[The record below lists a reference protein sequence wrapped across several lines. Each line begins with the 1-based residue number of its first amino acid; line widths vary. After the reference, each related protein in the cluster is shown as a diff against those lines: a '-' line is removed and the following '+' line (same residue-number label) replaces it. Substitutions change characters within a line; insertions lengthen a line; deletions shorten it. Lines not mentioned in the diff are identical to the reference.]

1 MKEQEIGKLFKEKLA
16 GYQTPPPEGVWNGI
30 QHDAALKKFNR
41 SRAFHRVAT
50 RIILPIIGA
59 VAVVSTILVIAF
71 NNNNNLDNQPVVKET
86 PAIAQTVETTPEA
99 TSPTLVSSP
108 TTATPSVEIPAKPNN
123 GVREFILPA
132 TSTPLKTNVITSDLA
147 SSDPSE
153 TTSTPIPT
161 TKPASTTPPVSNQT
175 QATNAKISE
184 KPDIVYN
191 QQINNPSNDIRI
203 EETPPTLPKSDKTG
217 MLRYSKDTSVCRNS
231 PLNLYVEN
239 AASVHWSIGSNDPVI
254 TIYPEEN
261 TQIYANVQTMDKV
274 DTTIYVNINVFDC
287 ELFVPTAFTPNGDG
301 LNDEF
306 LVHAPME
313 ISNFEMLIFDK
324 MSRSLFQTKEIN
336 YGWDG
341 TSQGKP
347 LPPGT
352 YFYVITYRDALNE
365 KHVMKGQLVLIR

>member
-50 RIILPIIGA
+50 RIILPIIGV
-59 VAVVSTILVIAF
+59 VAVVSTILIIAF
-71 NNNNNLDNQPVVKET
+71 NNKDNIDSQLVVKENT
-86 PAIAQTVETTPEA
+86 SLSQTIETKPEA
-99 TSPTLVSSP
+99 TLPPPVSSP
-108 TTATPSVEIPAKPNN
+108 TTATPAVKIPAESNN
-123 GVREFILPA
+123 GVRKFILPA
-132 TSTPLKTNVITSDLA
+132 NSTPLKTNMITSDLVA
-147 SSDPSE
+147 SDPAE
-153 TTSTPIPT
+153 LASTPLT
-161 TKPASTTPPVSNQT
+161 TKPASTTSPVSNQT
-175 QATNAKISE
+175 QATNVKISE
-184 KPDIVYN
+184 KPDIAYN
-191 QQINNPSNDIRI
+191 QQINNPSNDIRT
-203 EETPPTLPKSDKTG
+203 EETLPTLPKSDKTG

-239 AASVHWSIGSNDPVI
+239 AASVHWSIGSNDHVI

-274 DTTIYVNINVFDC
+274 DTTIYVTINVFDC

-352 YFYVITYRDALNE
+352 YFYVITFRDALNE

>member
-1 MKEQEIGKLFKEKLA
+1 M
-16 GYQTPPPEGVWNGI
+16 
-30 QHDAALKKFNR
+30 
-41 SRAFHRVAT
+41 
-50 RIILPIIGA
+50 
-59 VAVVSTILVIAF
+59 
-71 NNNNNLDNQPVVKET
+71 
-86 PAIAQTVETTPEA
+86 
-99 TSPTLVSSP
+99 
-108 TTATPSVEIPAKPNN
+108 
-123 GVREFILPA
+123 
-132 TSTPLKTNVITSDLA
+132 ITSDLVA
-147 SSDPSE
+147 SDPAE
-153 TTSTPIPT
+153 LASTPLT
-161 TKPASTTPPVSNQT
+161 TKPASTTSPVSNQT
-175 QATNAKISE
+175 QATNVKISE
-184 KPDIVYN
+184 KPDIAYN
-191 QQINNPSNDIRI
+191 QQINNPSNDIRT
-203 EETPPTLPKSDKTG
+203 EETLPTLPKSDKTG

-274 DTTIYVNINVFDC
+274 DTTIYVTINVFDC

>member
-50 RIILPIIGA
+50 RIILPIIGV
-59 VAVVSTILVIAF
+59 VAVVSTILIIAF
-71 NNNNNLDNQPVVKET
+71 NNKDNIDSQLVVKENT
-86 PAIAQTVETTPEA
+86 FLSQTIETKPEA
-99 TSPTLVSSP
+99 TLPPPISSP
-108 TTATPSVEIPAKPNN
+108 TTATPAVKIPAESNN

-132 TSTPLKTNVITSDLA
+132 TSTPLKTNMITSDLVA
-147 SSDPSE
+147 SDPAE
-153 TTSTPIPT
+153 LASTPLT
-161 TKPASTTPPVSNQT
+161 TKPASTTSPVSNQT
-175 QATNAKISE
+175 QATNVKISE
-184 KPDIVYN
+184 KPDIAYN
-191 QQINNPSNDIRI
+191 QQINNPSNDIRT
-203 EETPPTLPKSDKTG
+203 EETLPTLPKSDKTG

-239 AASVHWSIGSNDPVI
+239 AASVHWSIGSNDHVI

-274 DTTIYVNINVFDC
+274 DTTIYVTINVFDC

-352 YFYVITYRDALNE
+352 YFYVITFRDALNE

>member
-50 RIILPIIGA
+50 RIILPIIGV
-59 VAVVSTILVIAF
+59 VAVVSTILIIAF
-71 NNNNNLDNQPVVKET
+71 NNKDNIDSQLVVKENT
-86 PAIAQTVETTPEA
+86 SLSQTIETKPEA
-99 TSPTLVSSP
+99 TLPPPVSSP
-108 TTATPSVEIPAKPNN
+108 TTATPAVKIPAESNN

-132 TSTPLKTNVITSDLA
+132 TSTPLKTNMITSDLVA
-147 SSDPSE
+147 SDPAE
-153 TTSTPIPT
+153 LASTPLT
-161 TKPASTTPPVSNQT
+161 TKPASTTSPVSNQT
-175 QATNAKISE
+175 QATNVKISE
-184 KPDIVYN
+184 KPDIAYN
-191 QQINNPSNDIRI
+191 QQINNPSNDIRT
-203 EETPPTLPKSDKTG
+203 EETLPTLPKSDKTG

-274 DTTIYVNINVFDC
+274 DTTIYVTINVFDC

>member
-41 SRAFHRVAT
+41 SRTFHRVVT
-50 RIILPIIGA
+50 RIILPIIGV
-59 VAVVSTILVIAF
+59 VAVVSTILIIAF
-71 NNNNNLDNQPVVKET
+71 NNKDNIDSQVVVKENT
-86 PAIAQTVETTPEA
+86 SLSQTIETKPEA
-99 TSPTLVSSP
+99 TLPPPVSSP
-108 TTATPSVEIPAKPNN
+108 TTATPAVKIPAESNN

-132 TSTPLKTNVITSDLA
+132 TSTPLKTNMITSDLVA
-147 SSDPSE
+147 SDPAE
-153 TTSTPIPT
+153 LASTPLT
-161 TKPASTTPPVSNQT
+161 TKPASTTSPVSNQT
-175 QATNAKISE
+175 QATNVKISE
-184 KPDIVYN
+184 KPDIAYN
-191 QQINNPSNDIRI
+191 QQINNPSNNIRT
-203 EETPPTLPKSDKTG
+203 EETLPTLPKSDKTG

-239 AASVHWSIGSNDPVI
+239 AASVHWSIGSNDHVI

-274 DTTIYVNINVFDC
+274 DTTIYVTINVFDC

-352 YFYVITYRDALNE
+352 YFYVITFRDALNE

>member
-41 SRAFHRVAT
+41 SRTFHRVAT
-50 RIILPIIGA
+50 RIILPIIGV
-59 VAVVSTILVIAF
+59 VAMVSTILIIAF
-71 NNNNNLDNQPVVKET
+71 NNKDNIDSQLVVKENT
-86 PAIAQTVETTPEA
+86 SLSQTIETKPEA
-99 TSPTLVSSP
+99 TLPPPVSSP
-108 TTATPSVEIPAKPNN
+108 TTATPAVKIPAESNN

-132 TSTPLKTNVITSDLA
+132 TSTPLKTNMITSDLVA
-147 SSDPSE
+147 SDPAE
-153 TTSTPIPT
+153 LASTPLT
-161 TKPASTTPPVSNQT
+161 TKPASTTSPVSNQT
-175 QATNAKISE
+175 QATNVKISE
-184 KPDIVYN
+184 KPDIAYN
-191 QQINNPSNDIRI
+191 QQINNPSNDIRT
-203 EETPPTLPKSDKTG
+203 EETLPTLPKSDKTG

-239 AASVHWSIGSNDPVI
+239 AASVHWSIGSNDHVI

-274 DTTIYVNINVFDC
+274 DTTIYVTINVFDC

>member
-50 RIILPIIGA
+50 RIILPIIGV
-59 VAVVSTILVIAF
+59 VAVVSTILIIAF
-71 NNNNNLDNQPVVKET
+71 NNKDNIDSQLVVKENT
-86 PAIAQTVETTPEA
+86 SLSQTIETKPEA
-99 TSPTLVSSP
+99 TLPPPVSSP
-108 TTATPSVEIPAKPNN
+108 TTATPAVKIPAESNN

-132 TSTPLKTNVITSDLA
+132 TSTPLKTNMITSDLVA
-147 SSDPSE
+147 SDPAE
-153 TTSTPIPT
+153 LASTPLT
-161 TKPASTTPPVSNQT
+161 TKPASTTSPVSNQT
-175 QATNAKISE
+175 QATNVKISE
-184 KPDIVYN
+184 KPDIAYN
-191 QQINNPSNDIRI
+191 QQINNPSNDIRT

-217 MLRYSKDTSVCRNS
+217 MLHYSKDTSVCRNS

-274 DTTIYVNINVFDC
+274 DTTIYVTINVFDC

-352 YFYVITYRDALNE
+352 YFYVITFRDALNE

>member
-41 SRAFHRVAT
+41 SRAFHRVVT
-50 RIILPIIGA
+50 RIILPIIGV
-59 VAVVSTILVIAF
+59 VAVVSTILIIAF
-71 NNNNNLDNQPVVKET
+71 NNKDNIDSQLVVKENT
-86 PAIAQTVETTPEA
+86 SLSQTIETKPEA
-99 TSPTLVSSP
+99 TLPPPVSSP
-108 TTATPSVEIPAKPNN
+108 TTATPAVKIPAESNN

-132 TSTPLKTNVITSDLA
+132 TSTPLKTNMITSDLVA
-147 SSDPSE
+147 SDPAE
-153 TTSTPIPT
+153 LASTPLT
-161 TKPASTTPPVSNQT
+161 TKPASTTSPVSNQT
-175 QATNAKISE
+175 QATNVKISE
-184 KPDIVYN
+184 KPDIAYN
-191 QQINNPSNDIRI
+191 QQINNPSNDTRT

-217 MLRYSKDTSVCRNS
+217 MLHYSKDTSVCRNS

-274 DTTIYVNINVFDC
+274 DTTIYVTINVFDC

-352 YFYVITYRDALNE
+352 YFYVITFRDALNE

>member
-30 QHDAALKKFNR
+30 QHDTALKKFNR
-41 SRAFHRVAT
+41 SRAFHRVVT
-50 RIILPIIGA
+50 RIILPIIGV
-59 VAVVSTILVIAF
+59 VAVVSTILIIAF
-71 NNNNNLDNQPVVKET
+71 NNKDNIDSQLVVKENT
-86 PAIAQTVETTPEA
+86 SLSQTIETKPEA
-99 TSPTLVSSP
+99 TLPPPVSSP
-108 TTATPSVEIPAKPNN
+108 TTATPAVKIPAESNN

-132 TSTPLKTNVITSDLA
+132 TSTPLKTNMITSDLVA
-147 SSDPSE
+147 SDPAE
-153 TTSTPIPT
+153 LASTPLT
-161 TKPASTTPPVSNQT
+161 TKPASTTSPVSNQT
-175 QATNAKISE
+175 QATNVKISE
-184 KPDIVYN
+184 KPDIAYN
-191 QQINNPSNDIRI
+191 QQINNPSNDTRT

-217 MLRYSKDTSVCRNS
+217 MLHYSKDTSVCRNS

-274 DTTIYVNINVFDC
+274 DTTIYVTINVFDC

>member
-41 SRAFHRVAT
+41 SRTFHRVAT
-50 RIILPIIGA
+50 RIILPIIGV
-59 VAVVSTILVIAF
+59 VAVVSTILIIAF
-71 NNNNNLDNQPVVKET
+71 NNKDNIDSQLVVKENT
-86 PAIAQTVETTPEA
+86 SLSQTVETTPE
-99 TSPTLVSSP
+99 STLPPPVSSP
-108 TTATPSVEIPAKPNN
+108 TTATPAVKIPAESNN

-132 TSTPLKTNVITSDLA
+132 TSTPLKTNMITSDLVA
-147 SSDPSE
+147 SDPAE
-153 TTSTPIPT
+153 LASTPLT
-161 TKPASTTPPVSNQT
+161 TKPASTTSPVSNQT
-175 QATNAKISE
+175 QATNVKISE
-184 KPDIVYN
+184 KPDIAYN
-191 QQINNPSNDIRI
+191 QQINNPSNDIRT

-217 MLRYSKDTSVCRNS
+217 MLHYSKDTSVCRNS

-274 DTTIYVNINVFDC
+274 DTTIYVTINVFDC

>member
-1 MKEQEIGKLFKEKLA
+1 MKEIGKLFKEKLA

-41 SRAFHRVAT
+41 SRTFHRVAT
-50 RIILPIIGA
+50 RIILPIIGV
-59 VAVVSTILVIAF
+59 VAVVSAILIIAF
-71 NNNNNLDNQPVVKET
+71 NNKDNIDSQLVVKEN
-86 PAIAQTVETTPEA
+86 PSLSQTIETKPEA
-99 TSPTLVSSP
+99 TLPPPVSSP
-108 TTATPSVEIPAKPNN
+108 TTATPAVKIPAESNN

-132 TSTPLKTNVITSDLA
+132 NSTPLKTNMITSDLVA
-147 SSDPSE
+147 SDPAE
-153 TTSTPIPT
+153 LASTPLT
-161 TKPASTTPPVSNQT
+161 TKPASTTSPVSNQT
-175 QATNAKISE
+175 QATNVKISE
-184 KPDIVYN
+184 KPDIAYN
-191 QQINNPSNDIRI
+191 QQINNPSNDIRT
-203 EETPPTLPKSDKTG
+203 EETLPTLPKSDKTG

-239 AASVHWSIGSNDPVI
+239 AASVHWSIGSNDHVI

-274 DTTIYVNINVFDC
+274 DTTIYVTINVFDC

>member
-41 SRAFHRVAT
+41 SRTFHRVAT
-50 RIILPIIGA
+50 RIILPIIGV
-59 VAVVSTILVIAF
+59 VAVVSTILIIAF
-71 NNNNNLDNQPVVKET
+71 NNKDNIDSQLVVKENT
-86 PAIAQTVETTPEA
+86 SLSQTIETKPEA
-99 TSPTLVSSP
+99 TLPPPVSSP
-108 TTATPSVEIPAKPNN
+108 TTATPAVKIPAESNN

-132 TSTPLKTNVITSDLA
+132 TSTPLKTNMITSDLVA
-147 SSDPSE
+147 SDPAE
-153 TTSTPIPT
+153 LASTPLT
-161 TKPASTTPPVSNQT
+161 TKPASTTSPVSNQT
-175 QATNAKISE
+175 QATNVKISE
-184 KPDIVYN
+184 KPDIAYN
-191 QQINNPSNDIRI
+191 QQINNPSNDIRT
-203 EETPPTLPKSDKTG
+203 EETLPTLPKSDKTG

-239 AASVHWSIGSNDPVI
+239 AASVHWSIGSNDHVI

-274 DTTIYVNINVFDC
+274 DTTIYVTINVFDC

-352 YFYVITYRDALNE
+352 YFYVITFRDALNE

>member
-50 RIILPIIGA
+50 RIILPIIGV
-59 VAVVSTILVIAF
+59 VAVVSTILIIAF
-71 NNNNNLDNQPVVKET
+71 NNKGNIDSQLVVKENT
-86 PAIAQTVETTPEA
+86 SLSQTIETKPEA
-99 TSPTLVSSP
+99 TLPPPVSSP
-108 TTATPSVEIPAKPNN
+108 TTATPAVKIPAESNN

-132 TSTPLKTNVITSDLA
+132 TSTPLKTNMITSDLVA
-147 SSDPSE
+147 SDPAE
-153 TTSTPIPT
+153 LASTPLT
-161 TKPASTTPPVSNQT
+161 TKPASTTSPVSNQT
-175 QATNAKISE
+175 QATNVKISE
-184 KPDIVYN
+184 KPDIAYN
-191 QQINNPSNDIRI
+191 QQINTPSNDIRT
-203 EETPPTLPKSDKTG
+203 EETLPTLPKSDKTG

-239 AASVHWSIGSNDPVI
+239 AASVHWSIGSNDHVI

-274 DTTIYVNINVFDC
+274 DTTIYVTINVFDC

-352 YFYVITYRDALNE
+352 YFYVITFRDALNE

>member
-41 SRAFHRVAT
+41 SRTFHRVAT
-50 RIILPIIGA
+50 RIILPIIGV
-59 VAVVSTILVIAF
+59 VAVVSTILIIAF
-71 NNNNNLDNQPVVKET
+71 NNKDNIDSQLVVKENT
-86 PAIAQTVETTPEA
+86 SLSQTIETKPEA
-99 TSPTLVSSP
+99 TLPPPVSSP
-108 TTATPSVEIPAKPNN
+108 TTATPAVKIPAESNN

-132 TSTPLKTNVITSDLA
+132 TSTPLKTNMITSDLVA
-147 SSDPSE
+147 SDPAE
-153 TTSTPIPT
+153 LASTPLT
-161 TKPASTTPPVSNQT
+161 TKPASTTSPVSNQA
-175 QATNAKISE
+175 QATNVKISE
-184 KPDIVYN
+184 KPDIAYN
-191 QQINNPSNDIRI
+191 QQINNPSNDIRT
-203 EETPPTLPKSDKTG
+203 EETLPTLPKSDKTG

-239 AASVHWSIGSNDPVI
+239 AASVHWSIGSNDHVI

-274 DTTIYVNINVFDC
+274 DTTIYVTINVFDC

>member
-41 SRAFHRVAT
+41 SRTFHRVAT
-50 RIILPIIGA
+50 RIILPIIGV
-59 VAVVSTILVIAF
+59 VAVVSAILIIAF
-71 NNNNNLDNQPVVKET
+71 NNKENIDSQLVVKENT
-86 PAIAQTVETTPEA
+86 SLSQTIETKPEA
-99 TSPTLVSSP
+99 TLPPPVSSP
-108 TTATPSVEIPAKPNN
+108 TTATPAVKIPAESNN

-132 TSTPLKTNVITSDLA
+132 NSTPLKTNMITSDLVA
-147 SSDPSE
+147 SDPAE
-153 TTSTPIPT
+153 LASTPLT
-161 TKPASTTPPVSNQT
+161 TKPASTTSPVSNQT

-191 QQINNPSNDIRI
+191 QQINNPSNDTRT

-217 MLRYSKDTSVCRNS
+217 MLHYSKDTSVCRNS

-352 YFYVITYRDALNE
+352 YFYVITFRDALYE

>member
-59 VAVVSTILVIAF
+59 VAVVSTILIIAF
-71 NNNNNLDNQPVVKET
+71 NNKDNIDSQLVVKENT
-86 PAIAQTVETTPEA
+86 SLSQTIETKPEA
-99 TSPTLVSSP
+99 TLPPPVSSP
-108 TTATPSVEIPAKPNN
+108 TTATPAVKIPVESNN
-123 GVREFILPA
+123 GVHEFILPA
-132 TSTPLKTNVITSDLA
+132 TSTPLKTNVITSDLVA
-147 SSDPSE
+147 SDPAE
-153 TTSTPIPT
+153 LASTPLT
-161 TKPASTTPPVSNQT
+161 TKPASTTSPVSNQT
-175 QATNAKISE
+175 QATNVKISE
-184 KPDIVYN
+184 KPDIAYN
-191 QQINNPSNDIRI
+191 QQINNPSNDIRTV
-203 EETPPTLPKSDKTG
+203 ETLPTLPKSDKTS

-239 AASVHWSIGSNDPVI
+239 AASVHWSIGSNDHVI

-274 DTTIYVNINVFDC
+274 DTTIYVTINVFDC

-352 YFYVITYRDALNE
+352 YFYVITFRDALNE

>member
-41 SRAFHRVAT
+41 SRTFHRVAT
-50 RIILPIIGA
+50 RIILPIIGV
-59 VAVVSTILVIAF
+59 VAVVSTILIIAF
-71 NNNNNLDNQPVVKET
+71 NNKDNIDSQLVVKENT
-86 PAIAQTVETTPEA
+86 SLSQTIETKPEA
-99 TSPTLVSSP
+99 TLPPPVSSP
-108 TTATPSVEIPAKPNN
+108 TTATPAVKIPAESNN

-132 TSTPLKTNVITSDLA
+132 NSTPLKTNMITSDLVA
-147 SSDPSE
+147 SDPAE
-153 TTSTPIPT
+153 LASTPLT
-161 TKPASTTPPVSNQT
+161 TKPASTTSPVSNQT
-175 QATNAKISE
+175 QATNVKISE
-184 KPDIVYN
+184 KPDIAYN
-191 QQINNPSNDIRI
+191 QQINNPSNDIRT
-203 EETPPTLPKSDKTG
+203 EETLPTLPKSDKTG

-274 DTTIYVNINVFDC
+274 DTTIYVTINVFDC

>member
-50 RIILPIIGA
+50 RIILPIIGV
-59 VAVVSTILVIAF
+59 VAVVSTILIIAF
-71 NNNNNLDNQPVVKET
+71 NNKDNIDSQLVVKENT
-86 PAIAQTVETTPEA
+86 SLSQTIETKPEA
-99 TSPTLVSSP
+99 TLPPPVSSP
-108 TTATPSVEIPAKPNN
+108 TTATPAVKIPAESNN

-132 TSTPLKTNVITSDLA
+132 TSTPLKTNMITSDLVA
-147 SSDPSE
+147 SDPAE
-153 TTSTPIPT
+153 LASTPLT
-161 TKPASTTPPVSNQT
+161 TKPASTTSPVSNQT
-175 QATNAKISE
+175 QATNVKISE
-184 KPDIVYN
+184 KPDIAYN
-191 QQINNPSNDIRI
+191 QQINNPSNDIRT
-203 EETPPTLPKSDKTG
+203 EETLPTLPKSDKTG

-274 DTTIYVNINVFDC
+274 DTTIYVTINVFDC

-352 YFYVITYRDALNE
+352 YFYVITFRDALNE

>member
-50 RIILPIIGA
+50 RIILPIIGV
-59 VAVVSTILVIAF
+59 VAVVSTILIIAF
-71 NNNNNLDNQPVVKET
+71 NNKDNIDSQLVVKENT
-86 PAIAQTVETTPEA
+86 SLSQTIETKPEA
-99 TSPTLVSSP
+99 TLPPPVSSP
-108 TTATPSVEIPAKPNN
+108 TTATPAVKIPAESNN
-123 GVREFILPA
+123 GVREFILSA
-132 TSTPLKTNVITSDLA
+132 TSTPLKTNMITSDLVA
-147 SSDPSE
+147 SDPAE
-153 TTSTPIPT
+153 LASTPLT
-161 TKPASTTPPVSNQT
+161 TKPASTTSPVSNQA
-175 QATNAKISE
+175 QATNVKISE
-184 KPDIVYN
+184 KPDIAYN
-191 QQINNPSNDIRI
+191 QQINNPSNDIRT
-203 EETPPTLPKSDKTG
+203 EETLPTLPKSDKTG

-239 AASVHWSIGSNDPVI
+239 AASVHWSIGSNDHVI

-274 DTTIYVNINVFDC
+274 DTTIYVTINVFDC

-352 YFYVITYRDALNE
+352 YFYVITFRDALNE

>member
-50 RIILPIIGA
+50 RIILPIIGV
-59 VAVVSTILVIAF
+59 VAVVSTILIIAF
-71 NNNNNLDNQPVVKET
+71 NNKDNIDSQLVVKENT
-86 PAIAQTVETTPEA
+86 SLSQTIETKPEA
-99 TSPTLVSSP
+99 TLPPPVSSP
-108 TTATPSVEIPAKPNN
+108 TTATPAVKIPAESNN

-132 TSTPLKTNVITSDLA
+132 TSTPLKTNMITSDLVA
-147 SSDPSE
+147 SDPAE
-153 TTSTPIPT
+153 LASTPLT
-161 TKPASTTPPVSNQT
+161 TKPASTTSPVSNQT
-175 QATNAKISE
+175 QATNVKISE
-184 KPDIVYN
+184 KPDIAYN
-191 QQINNPSNDIRI
+191 QQINNPSNDIRT
-203 EETPPTLPKSDKTG
+203 EETLPTLPKSDKTG

-239 AASVHWSIGSNDPVI
+239 AASVHWSIGSNDHVI

-274 DTTIYVNINVFDC
+274 DTTIYVTINVFDC

-352 YFYVITYRDALNE
+352 YFYVITYRDVLNE

>member
-50 RIILPIIGA
+50 RIILPIIGV
-59 VAVVSTILVIAF
+59 VAVVSTILIIAF
-71 NNNNNLDNQPVVKET
+71 NNKDNIDSQLVVKENT
-86 PAIAQTVETTPEA
+86 SLSQTIETKPEA
-99 TSPTLVSSP
+99 TLPPPVSSP
-108 TTATPSVEIPAKPNN
+108 TTATPAVKIPAESNN

-132 TSTPLKTNVITSDLA
+132 NSTPLKTNMITSDLVA
-147 SSDPSE
+147 SDPAE
-153 TTSTPIPT
+153 LASTPLT
-161 TKPASTTPPVSNQT
+161 TKPASTTSPVSNQT
-175 QATNAKISE
+175 QATNVKISE
-184 KPDIVYN
+184 KPDIAYN
-191 QQINNPSNDIRI
+191 QQINNPSNDIRT
-203 EETPPTLPKSDKTG
+203 EETLPTLPKSDKTG

-231 PLNLYVEN
+231 PLNLYVDN

-274 DTTIYVNINVFDC
+274 DTTIYVTINVFDC

-352 YFYVITYRDALNE
+352 YFYVITFRDALNE

>member
-41 SRAFHRVAT
+41 SRTFHRVAT

-86 PAIAQTVETTPEA
+86 PAIAQTVETIPEA
-99 TSPTLVSSP
+99 TLPPPVSSP
-108 TTATPSVEIPAKPNN
+108 TTATPAVKIPAESNN

-132 TSTPLKTNVITSDLA
+132 TSTPLKTNMITSDLVA
-147 SSDPSE
+147 SDPAE
-153 TTSTPIPT
+153 LASTPLT
-161 TKPASTTPPVSNQT
+161 TKPASTTSPVSNQT
-175 QATNAKISE
+175 QATNVKISE
-184 KPDIVYN
+184 KPDIAYN
-191 QQINNPSNDIRI
+191 QQINTPSNDIRT
-203 EETPPTLPKSDKTG
+203 EETLPTLPKSDKTG

-274 DTTIYVNINVFDC
+274 DTTIYVTINVFDC

-306 LVHAPME
+306 LIHAPME

-352 YFYVITYRDALNE
+352 YFYVITFRDALNE

>member
-41 SRAFHRVAT
+41 SRTFHRVAT
-50 RIILPIIGA
+50 RIILPIIGV
-59 VAVVSTILVIAF
+59 VAVVSTILIIAF
-71 NNNNNLDNQPVVKET
+71 NNKDNIDSQLVVKENT
-86 PAIAQTVETTPEA
+86 SLSQTIETKPEA
-99 TSPTLVSSP
+99 TLPPHVSSP
-108 TTATPSVEIPAKPNN
+108 TTATPAVKIPAESNN

-132 TSTPLKTNVITSDLA
+132 TSTPLKTNMITSDLVA
-147 SSDPSE
+147 SDPAE
-153 TTSTPIPT
+153 LASTPLT
-161 TKPASTTPPVSNQT
+161 TKPASTTSPVSNQT

-191 QQINNPSNDIRI
+191 QQINNPSNDTRT

-217 MLRYSKDTSVCRNS
+217 MLHYSKDTSVCRNS

-239 AASVHWSIGSNDPVI
+239 AASVHWSVGSNDPVI

-352 YFYVITYRDALNE
+352 YFYVITFRDALNE

>member
-16 GYQTPPPEGVWNGI
+16 GYQNPPPEGVWNGI
-30 QHDAALKKFNR
+30 QHDAALKKFNC
-41 SRAFHRVAT
+41 SRTFHRVAT
-50 RIILPIIGA
+50 RIILPIIGV
-59 VAVVSTILVIAF
+59 VAVVSTILIIAF
-71 NNNNNLDNQPVVKET
+71 NNKDNIDSQLVVKENT
-86 PAIAQTVETTPEA
+86 SLSQTIETKPEA
-99 TSPTLVSSP
+99 TLPPPVSSP
-108 TTATPSVEIPAKPNN
+108 TTATPAVKIPAESNN

-132 TSTPLKTNVITSDLA
+132 TSTPLKTNMITSDLVA
-147 SSDPSE
+147 SDPAE
-153 TTSTPIPT
+153 LASTPLT
-161 TKPASTTPPVSNQT
+161 TKPASTTSPVSNQT
-175 QATNAKISE
+175 QATNVKISE
-184 KPDIVYN
+184 KPDIAYN
-191 QQINNPSNDIRI
+191 QQINNPSNDIRT
-203 EETPPTLPKSDKTG
+203 EETLPTLPKSDKTG

-239 AASVHWSIGSNDPVI
+239 AASVHWSIGSNDHVI

-274 DTTIYVNINVFDC
+274 DTTIYVTINVFDC

-306 LVHAPME
+306 LIHAPME
-313 ISNFEMLIFDK
+313 ISNFEILIFDK

-352 YFYVITYRDALNE
+352 YFYVITFRDALNE

>member
-50 RIILPIIGA
+50 RIILPIIGV
-59 VAVVSTILVIAF
+59 VAVVSTILIIAF
-71 NNNNNLDNQPVVKET
+71 NNKDNIDSQLVVKENT
-86 PAIAQTVETTPEA
+86 SLSQTIETKPEA
-99 TSPTLVSSP
+99 TLPPPVSSP
-108 TTATPSVEIPAKPNN
+108 TTATPAVKIPAESNN

-132 TSTPLKTNVITSDLA
+132 NSTPLKTNMITSDLVA
-147 SSDPSE
+147 SDPAE
-153 TTSTPIPT
+153 LASTPLT
-161 TKPASTTPPVSNQT
+161 TKPASTTSPVSNQT
-175 QATNAKISE
+175 QATNVKISE
-184 KPDIVYN
+184 KPDIAYN
-191 QQINNPSNDIRI
+191 QQINNPSNDIRT
-203 EETPPTLPKSDKTG
+203 EETLPTLPKSDKTG

-239 AASVHWSIGSNDPVI
+239 AASVHWSIGSNDHVI

-274 DTTIYVNINVFDC
+274 DTTIYVTINVFDC

-352 YFYVITYRDALNE
+352 YFYVITFRDALNE

>member
-50 RIILPIIGA
+50 RIILPIIGV
-59 VAVVSTILVIAF
+59 VAVVSTILIIAF
-71 NNNNNLDNQPVVKET
+71 NNKDNIDSQLVVKENT
-86 PAIAQTVETTPEA
+86 SLSQTIETKPEA
-99 TSPTLVSSP
+99 TLPPPVSSP
-108 TTATPSVEIPAKPNN
+108 TTATPAVKIPAESNN

-132 TSTPLKTNVITSDLA
+132 NSTPLKTNMITSDLVA
-147 SSDPSE
+147 SNPAE
-153 TTSTPIPT
+153 LASTPLT
-161 TKPASTTPPVSNQT
+161 TKPASTTSPVSNQT
-175 QATNAKISE
+175 QATNVKISE
-184 KPDIVYN
+184 KPDIAYN
-191 QQINNPSNDIRI
+191 QQINNPSNDIRT
-203 EETPPTLPKSDKTG
+203 EETLPTLPKSDKTG

-239 AASVHWSIGSNDPVI
+239 AASVHWSIGSNDHVI

>member
-50 RIILPIIGA
+50 RIILPIIGV
-59 VAVVSTILVIAF
+59 VAVVSTILIIAF
-71 NNNNNLDNQPVVKET
+71 NNKDNIDSQLVVKENT
-86 PAIAQTVETTPEA
+86 SLSQTIETKPEA
-99 TSPTLVSSP
+99 TLPPPVSSP
-108 TTATPSVEIPAKPNN
+108 TTATPAVKIPAESNN

-132 TSTPLKTNVITSDLA
+132 NSTPLKTNMITSDLVA
-147 SSDPSE
+147 SDPAE
-153 TTSTPIPT
+153 LASTPLT
-161 TKPASTTPPVSNQT
+161 TKPASTTSPVSNQT
-175 QATNAKISE
+175 QATNVKISE
-184 KPDIVYN
+184 KPDIAYN
-191 QQINNPSNDIRI
+191 QQINNPSNDIRT
-203 EETPPTLPKSDKTG
+203 EETLPTLPKSDKTG

-274 DTTIYVNINVFDC
+274 DTTIYVTINVFDC

>member
-50 RIILPIIGA
+50 RIILPIIGV
-59 VAVVSTILVIAF
+59 VAVVSTILIIAF
-71 NNNNNLDNQPVVKET
+71 NNKDNIDSQLVVKENT
-86 PAIAQTVETTPEA
+86 SLSQTIETKPEA
-99 TSPTLVSSP
+99 TLPPPVSSP
-108 TTATPSVEIPAKPNN
+108 TTATPAVKIPAESNN

-132 TSTPLKTNVITSDLA
+132 TSTPLKTNMITSDLVA
-147 SSDPSE
+147 SDPAE
-153 TTSTPIPT
+153 LASTPIT
-161 TKPASTTPPVSNQT
+161 TKPASTTSPVSNQT
-175 QATNAKISE
+175 QATNVKISE
-184 KPDIVYN
+184 KPDIAYN
-191 QQINNPSNDIRI
+191 QQINNPSNDIRT
-203 EETPPTLPKSDKTG
+203 EETLPTLPKSDKTG

-274 DTTIYVNINVFDC
+274 DTTIYVTINVFDC

>member
-16 GYQTPPPEGVWNGI
+16 SYQSSPPEGVWDGI

-50 RIILPIIGA
+50 RIILPIIGV
-59 VAVVSTILVIAF
+59 VAVVSTVLVIAF
-71 NNNNNLDNQPVVKET
+71 NNNNKIDNQPVVKEI
-86 PAIAQTVETTPEA
+86 PSIAQTVRTTSEATTP
-99 TSPTLVSSP
+99 SPTSSS
-108 TTATPSVEIPAKPNN
+108 TTATPAVEIPSTSNN
-123 GVREFILPA
+123 GVREFILP
-132 TSTPLKTNVITSDLA
+132 TSSAPLKTNAITSDLA
-147 SSDPSE
+147 STNQSE
-153 TTSTPIPT
+153 PATTPLST
-161 TKPASTTPPVSNQT
+161 TKPDPTTPPVSHQT
-175 QATNAKISE
+175 QATNTKTNS
-184 KPDIVYN
+184 KPDIAHN
-191 QQINNPSNDIRI
+191 QQINNSSNDTST
-203 EETPPTLPKSDKTG
+203 EETLPTLPKSDKTG

-239 AASVHWSIGSNDPVI
+239 AASVHWSIGSDDHVI

-261 TQIYANVQTMDKV
+261 TQIYANIQTMDKV

-352 YFYVITYRDALNE
+352 YFYVITFRDALNE

>member
-1 MKEQEIGKLFKEKLA
+1 MNEQEIGKLFKEKLA
-16 GYQTPPPEGVWNGI
+16 GYQSTPPEGVWNGI

-41 SRAFHRVAT
+41 GRAFHRVAT

-71 NNNNNLDNQPVVKET
+71 NYNNNTDNQPIVKET
-86 PAIAQTVETTPEA
+86 PSIAQTIETTSEA
-99 TSPTLVSSP
+99 TTPASVSSP
-108 TTATPSVEIPAKPNN
+108 TTATHAEEIPSKSNN

-132 TSTPLKTNVITSDLA
+132 TSTPLKTNALTADLA
-147 SSDPSE
+147 STDPSE
-153 TTSTPIPT
+153 STSTPLPT
-161 TKPASTTPPVSNQT
+161 TKPAPTTPQVSNQT
-175 QATNAKISE
+175 QATNAKISD
-184 KPDIVYN
+184 KPNITYN
-191 QQINNPSNDIRI
+191 QTINNSSSDIKT
-203 EETPPTLPKSDKTG
+203 EETLPTLPKSDKTDI
-217 MLRYSKDTSVCRNS
+217 LRYSKDTSVCRNS

-239 AASVHWSIGSNDPVI
+239 AVSVHWSIGSNDPVI

-274 DTTIYVNINVFDC
+274 DTTIYVTINVFDC

-352 YFYVITYRDALNE
+352 YFYVITFRDALNE

>member
-50 RIILPIIGA
+50 RIILPIIGV
-59 VAVVSTILVIAF
+59 VAVVSTILIIAF
-71 NNNNNLDNQPVVKET
+71 NNKDNIDSQLVVKENT
-86 PAIAQTVETTPEA
+86 SLSQTIETKPEA
-99 TSPTLVSSP
+99 TLPPPVSSP
-108 TTATPSVEIPAKPNN
+108 TTATPAVKIPAESNN

-132 TSTPLKTNVITSDLA
+132 TSTPLKTNMITSDLVA
-147 SSDPSE
+147 SDPAE
-153 TTSTPIPT
+153 LASTPLT
-161 TKPASTTPPVSNQT
+161 TKPASTTSPVSNQT
-175 QATNAKISE
+175 QATNVKISE
-184 KPDIVYN
+184 KPDIAYN
-191 QQINNPSNDIRI
+191 QQINNPSNDIRT
-203 EETPPTLPKSDKTG
+203 EETLPTLPKSDKTG

-239 AASVHWSIGSNDPVI
+239 AASVHWSIGSNDHVI

-274 DTTIYVNINVFDC
+274 DTTIYVTINVFDC

>member
-41 SRAFHRVAT
+41 SRTFHRVAT
-50 RIILPIIGA
+50 RIILPIIGV
-59 VAVVSTILVIAF
+59 VAVVSTILIIAF
-71 NNNNNLDNQPVVKET
+71 NNKDNIDSQLVVKENT
-86 PAIAQTVETTPEA
+86 SLSQTIETKPEA
-99 TSPTLVSSP
+99 TLPPPVSSP
-108 TTATPSVEIPAKPNN
+108 TTATPAVKIPAESNN

-132 TSTPLKTNVITSDLA
+132 TSTPLKTNMITSDLVA
-147 SSDPSE
+147 SDPAE
-153 TTSTPIPT
+153 LASTPLT
-161 TKPASTTPPVSNQT
+161 TKPASTTSPVSNQT
-175 QATNAKISE
+175 QATNVKISE
-184 KPDIVYN
+184 KPDIAYN
-191 QQINNPSNDIRI
+191 QQINNPSNDIRT
-203 EETPPTLPKSDKTG
+203 EETLPTLPKSDKTG

-239 AASVHWSIGSNDPVI
+239 AASVHWSIGSNDHVI

-274 DTTIYVNINVFDC
+274 DTTIYVTINVFDC

>member
-41 SRAFHRVAT
+41 SRTFHRVAT
-50 RIILPIIGA
+50 RIILPIIGV
-59 VAVVSTILVIAF
+59 VAVVSTILIIAF
-71 NNNNNLDNQPVVKET
+71 NNKDNIDSQLVVKENT
-86 PAIAQTVETTPEA
+86 SLSQTIETKPEA
-99 TSPTLVSSP
+99 TLPPPVSSP
-108 TTATPSVEIPAKPNN
+108 TTATPAVKIPAESNN

-132 TSTPLKTNVITSDLA
+132 TSTPLKTNMITSDLVA
-147 SSDPSE
+147 SDPAE
-153 TTSTPIPT
+153 LASTPLT
-161 TKPASTTPPVSNQT
+161 TKPASTTSPVSNQT

-191 QQINNPSNDIRI
+191 QQINNPSNDTRT

-217 MLRYSKDTSVCRNS
+217 MLHYSKDTSVCRNS

-239 AASVHWSIGSNDPVI
+239 AASVHWSVGSNDPVI

-352 YFYVITYRDALNE
+352 YFYVITFRDALNE

>member
-41 SRAFHRVAT
+41 SRTFHRVAT
-50 RIILPIIGA
+50 RIILPIIGV
-59 VAVVSTILVIAF
+59 VAVVSAILIIAF
-71 NNNNNLDNQPVVKET
+71 NNKDNIDSQLVVKENT
-86 PAIAQTVETTPEA
+86 SLSQTIETKPEA
-99 TSPTLVSSP
+99 TLPPPVSSP
-108 TTATPSVEIPAKPNN
+108 TTATPAVKIPAESNN

-132 TSTPLKTNVITSDLA
+132 TSTPLKTNMITSDLVA
-147 SSDPSE
+147 SDPAE
-153 TTSTPIPT
+153 LASTPLT
-161 TKPASTTPPVSNQT
+161 TKPASTTSPVSNQT
-175 QATNAKISE
+175 QATNVKISE
-184 KPDIVYN
+184 KPDIAYN
-191 QQINNPSNDIRI
+191 QQINNPSNDIRT
-203 EETPPTLPKSDKTG
+203 EETLPTLPKSDKTG

-239 AASVHWSIGSNDPVI
+239 AASVHWSIGSNDHVI

-274 DTTIYVNINVFDC
+274 DTTIYVTINVFDC

-352 YFYVITYRDALNE
+352 YFYVITFRDALNE

>member
-50 RIILPIIGA
+50 RIILPIIGV
-59 VAVVSTILVIAF
+59 VAVVSTILIIAF
-71 NNNNNLDNQPVVKET
+71 NNKDNIDSQLVVKENT
-86 PAIAQTVETTPEA
+86 SLSQTIETKPEA
-99 TSPTLVSSP
+99 TLPPPVSSP
-108 TTATPSVEIPAKPNN
+108 TTATPAVKIPAGSNN

-132 TSTPLKTNVITSDLA
+132 TSTPLKTNMITSDLVA
-147 SSDPSE
+147 SNPAE
-153 TTSTPIPT
+153 LASTPLT
-161 TKPASTTPPVSNQT
+161 TKPASTTSPVSNQT
-175 QATNAKISE
+175 QATNVKISE
-184 KPDIVYN
+184 KPDIAYN
-191 QQINNPSNDIRI
+191 QQINNPSNDIRT
-203 EETPPTLPKSDKTG
+203 EETLPTLPKSDKTG

>member
-41 SRAFHRVAT
+41 SRTFHRVAT
-50 RIILPIIGA
+50 RIILPIIGV
-59 VAVVSTILVIAF
+59 VAVVSTILIIAF
-71 NNNNNLDNQPVVKET
+71 NNKDNIDSQLVVKENT
-86 PAIAQTVETTPEA
+86 SLSQTIETKPEA
-99 TSPTLVSSP
+99 TLPPPVSSP
-108 TTATPSVEIPAKPNN
+108 TTATPAVKIPAESNN

-132 TSTPLKTNVITSDLA
+132 NSTPLKTNMISSDLVA
-147 SSDPSE
+147 SDPAE
-153 TTSTPIPT
+153 LASTPLT
-161 TKPASTTPPVSNQT
+161 TKPASTTSPVSNQT
-175 QATNAKISE
+175 QATNVKISE
-184 KPDIVYN
+184 KPDIAYN
-191 QQINNPSNDIRI
+191 QQINNPSNDIRT
-203 EETPPTLPKSDKTG
+203 EETLPTLPKSDKTG

-274 DTTIYVNINVFDC
+274 DTTIYVTINVFDC